1 MKDYHTWAY
10 LNEEGMKEL
19 GDIFP
24 EKTIP
29 IVSLI
34 QIKFTHPTLN
44 TPETAYILRGR
55 DLTETELEKLIDKTA
70 KKFNDESKKDEIK
83 DYILKDQIPIRTC
96 LISGAGTKNIHL
108 YLSDFDG
115 GDDYDDWGDEG
126 EDWDPEEDE
135 DWL

>member
-1 MKDYHTWAY
+1 MKGYDTWAH

-34 QIKFTHPTLN
+34 HIKFTHPTLN
-44 TPETAYILRGR
+44 APETAYILRGR

-70 KKFNDESKKDEIK
+70 KKFNDESKRDEIK
-83 DYILKDQIPIRTC
+83 DCILKDQIPIRTC
-96 LISGAGTKNIHL
+96 LTSGAGTTAVHL
-108 YLSDFDG
+108 YMLDDGFD
-115 GDDYDDWGDEG
+115 
-126 EDWDPEEDE
+126 EDE
-135 DWL
+135 DDWEPDYDEEADWL

>member
-1 MKDYHTWAY
+1 MKDYGTWAH

-44 TPETAYILRGR
+44 TPETAYILQGR

-70 KKFNDESKKDEIK
+70 KKFNDESKRDEIK
-83 DYILKDQIPIRTC
+83 DCILKNQIPVRTC
-96 LISGAGTKNIHL
+96 LTSGAGTKNVHL
-108 YLSDFDG
+108 YMLDDGFD
-115 GDDYDDWGDEG
+115 
-126 EDWDPEEDE
+126 EDE
-135 DWL
+135 DDWEPDYDEEEEEWY